1 MSLWDFRIL
10 DIIQFTLFLFIQ
22 ARLADVPRNTILLLE
37 DIDAAFISRENSNN
51 VNTAH
56 GGLSQVSFH

>member
-10 DIIQFTLFLFIQ
+10 DIIQFTLFIQ